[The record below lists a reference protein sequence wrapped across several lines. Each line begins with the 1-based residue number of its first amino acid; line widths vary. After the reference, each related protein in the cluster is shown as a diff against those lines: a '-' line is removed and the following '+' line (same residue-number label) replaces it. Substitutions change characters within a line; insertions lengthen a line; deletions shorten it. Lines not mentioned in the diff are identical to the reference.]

1 MNCLYA
7 HFDSSLA
14 QGCSVLVSGVED
26 SADDV
31 PLPEGGHKGAKIPAA
46 EDTAEVVE
54 GWIENIQV
62 MQTGSA

>member
-1 MNCLYA
+1 MLILTRA
-7 HFDSSLA
+7 SPRDAAFSPLR
-14 QGCSVLVSGVED
+14 
-26 SADDV
+26 ADDV

-46 EDTAEVVE
+46 EDTAEVVV